1 MASAKGRGLSVGIFC
16 GASPSGG
23 GGSALRSKQTPP
35 STLCR
40 FDRRILCARGKYG
53 SFSSLYRMME
63 GSAMLFLPGF
73 YAGMA
78 AKSPDGGAIRQA
90 QNPAPITQAGMF
102 LFAERSV

>member
-63 GSAMLFLPGF
+63 GSAMLFLLR
-73 YAGMA
+73 
-78 AKSPDGGAIRQA
+78 GAYEWNEKA
-90 QNPAPITQAGMF
+90 
-102 LFAERSV
+102 LFFSQPCPKHPL